1 MSTKIDLGQVFLL
14 LDGTWQQDKPYSRL
28 TVVERNGSS
37 YASLVDNIG
46 KDPEQYTMVW
56 MPIAKKGDKGDA
68 FTYDDFTPEQIELLQ
83 RPATEAAELA
93 NQAVERISETET
105 EIKAAESERQ
115 QAEIKRAQAE
125 AGRVAAEQKRVVD
138 FTKIVESSVAV
149 ITDAGDAAERANNAA
164 LTAETATNAANDAAQ
179 AANTAASEVKQTEN
193 SVKQAESLRVT
204 AEQQRETHETERQQ
218 AEADRQL
225 AEQGRATAE
234 EDRVT
239 AESGREAAEQQRES
253 AEQSRVTEFAQLK
266 QESETATNNANDA
279 AKKANDSVANM
290 LVKTEQALTPEEETQ
305 VQTNI
310 GVKDTVDVVGAGKQQ
325 KVEFAI
331 WKNECYRVFDIGIV
345 YSSSS
350 YKISNPIKIN
360 AGDRIVFRSRSTSR
374 MAALAEII
382 NNESHSFIRTI
393 IIGGTNASGNYEYI
407 SDRDMYVEI
416 SKLKNDT
423 NDYVIIQKTNLAIN
437 PYPKGGYNRAL
448 YEAAGAK
455 FNENTGFYEL
465 NGLTDITEEQMD
477 VIFSYGVN
485 HSESLLGAYENFKGR
500 TNLRNLTNPATTYHN
515 LNLTNAFRSCTNIE
529 IAVISKEY
537 RDYPDRNSV
546 VKIST
551 AFYYCNKL
559 RKVQGILQIRYV
571 PNGTLLFNGN
581 PLLEYI
587 LLYGLKD
594 SIELKQSSKLGKE
607 SILYMIQNSAAT
619 SAITITLHPD
629 AYAMAMADTDIQAAL
644 AEKTFVSLAS
654 A

>member
-14 LDGTWQQDKPYSRL
+14 LDGEWQHDKPYSRL

-93 NQAVERISETET
+93 NQAVAQIERTET
-105 EIKAAESERQ
+105 EIKTAESERQ

-239 AESGREAAEQQRES
+239 AENGREAAEQQRES

-325 KVEFAI
+325 KVEYST
-331 WKNECYRVFDIGIV
+331 WKENYYRM
-345 YSSSS
+345 YSNGSLAPNTS
-350 YKISNPIKIN
+350 YNITNPIKVN
-360 AGDRIVFRSRSTSR
+360 SGDRIVFKAPATPAVAMLSEV
-374 MAALAEII
+374 L
-382 NNESHSFIRTI
+382 NDESHTHIRPI
-393 IIGGTNASGNYEYI
+393 LAGNDSLVYNEYI
-407 SDRDMYVEI
+407 ADKGMYIELSLTKTGMEGFI
-416 SKLKNDT
+416 F
-423 NDYVIIQKTNLAIN
+423 IQKTNMIGHK
-437 PYPKGGYNRAL
+437 YPKGGYNRTL
-448 YEAAGAK
+448 YESAGAVY
-455 FNENTGFYEL
+455 NEKTGFYEL
-465 NGLTDITEEQMD
+465 NGLTDITEKEMAIIYSQSKTVSECD
-477 VIFSYGVN
+477 FSKEAKYSGT
-485 HSESLLGAYENFKGR
+485 NFR
-500 TNLRNLTNPATTYHN
+500 TNIVNKSIYNSGRGNFTLVETFRENKELEILKFYYIDSLPIKVATLYTCFYN
-515 LNLTNAFRSCTNIE
+515 CKKLKTIDALLDIEKCTNIGAAFDKCFNLE
-529 IAVISKEY
+529 NLKLKNLKLSVSFSDSPQLSK
-537 RDYPDRNSV
+537 
-546 VKIST
+546 K
-551 AFYYCNKL
+551 
-559 RKVQGILQIRYV
+559 
-571 PNGTLLFNGN
+571 
-581 PLLEYI
+581 
-587 LLYGLKD
+587 
-594 SIELKQSSKLGKE
+594 
-607 SILYMIQNSAAT
+607 SILYMIQNSVAT

-629 AYAMAMADTDIQAAL
+629 AYAMAMADTEIQAAL

>member
-14 LDGTWQQDKPYSRL
+14 LDGEWQQDKPYSRL

-93 NQAVERISETET
+93 NQAVAQIERTET
-105 EIKAAESERQ
+105 EIKTAESERQ

-193 SVKQAESLRVT
+193 SVKQAENLRVS
-204 AEQQRETHETERQQ
+204 AELQRETHETERQQ
-218 AEADRQL
+218 AEAVRQL

-290 LVKTEQALTPEEETQ
+290 LVKTEQELSPEEQSQ
-305 VQTNI
+305 VQKNI
-310 GVKDTVDVVGAGKQQ
+310 GVYDKSD
-325 KVEFAI
+325 
-331 WKNECYRVFDIGIV
+331 
-345 YSSSS
+345 
-350 YKISNPIKIN
+350 KISVENVSENTKEIQPN
-360 AGDRIVFRSRSTSR
+360 RYYVFGE
-374 MAALAEII
+374 M
-382 NNESHSFIRTI
+382 
-393 IIGGTNASGNYEYI
+393 
-407 SDRDMYVEI
+407 
-416 SKLKNDT
+416 
-423 NDYVIIQKTNLAIN
+423 TNLNIT
-437 PYPKGGYNRAL
+437 L
-448 YEAAGAK
+448 AAG
-455 FNENTGFYEL
+455 
-465 NGLTDITEEQMD
+465 EEGKLSEYMFEFTSGSTATVLSLPETIKWIGSNSIEPNRTYQ
-477 VIFSYGVN
+477 VSIVN
-485 HSESLLGAYENFKGR
+485 N
-500 TNLRNLTNPATTYHN
+500 
-515 LNLTNAFRSCTNIE
+515 
-529 IAVISKEY
+529 IAVIGG
-537 RDYPDRNSV
+537 
-546 VKIST
+546 
-551 AFYYCNKL
+551 A
-559 RKVQGILQIRYV
+559 
-571 PNGTLLFNGN
+571 
-581 PLLEYI
+581 
-587 LLYGLKD
+587 
-594 SIELKQSSKLGKE
+594 
-607 SILYMIQNSAAT
+607 
-619 SAITITLHPD
+619 
-629 AYAMAMADTDIQAAL
+629 
-644 AEKTFVSLAS
+644 
-654 A
+654 